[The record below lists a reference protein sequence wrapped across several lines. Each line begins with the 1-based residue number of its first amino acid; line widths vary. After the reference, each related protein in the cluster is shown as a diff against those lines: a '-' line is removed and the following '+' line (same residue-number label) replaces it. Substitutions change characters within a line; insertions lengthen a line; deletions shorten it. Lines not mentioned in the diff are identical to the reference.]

1 MDTTH
6 CQLLS
11 VPPDNAPSPP
21 IGRQPQSPLPGILVS
36 SRKITGGE
44 THVSVSR
51 VDFQT
56 HQLQQVFICIVTCPG
71 REKFKVP
78 MAVNIALPQD
88 EVGAEGSKLPSSAG

>member
-1 MDTTH
+1 M
-6 CQLLS
+6 
-11 VPPDNAPSPP
+11 
-21 IGRQPQSPLPGILVS
+21 
-36 SRKITGGE
+36 
-44 THVSVSR
+44 SVSR